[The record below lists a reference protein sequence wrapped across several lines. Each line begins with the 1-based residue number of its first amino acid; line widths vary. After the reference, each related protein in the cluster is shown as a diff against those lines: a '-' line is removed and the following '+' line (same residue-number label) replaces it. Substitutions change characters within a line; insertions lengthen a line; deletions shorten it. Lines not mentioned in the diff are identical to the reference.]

1 MRRVQIRS
9 TSAASRIAAQ
19 SLAPSHRRCRS
30 PNEVVL
36 CWLCPLSFCLYRFY
50 HDLVSSPVFRPRP
63 CLPLCSR
70 VAYLC
75 PRKPLTPP
83 RPMPYSAVVLVLVLV
98 ALLQSPLLPPRQ
110 RFRTH
115 SGPRD
120 LISIFPIGNVPRR
133 ASMASRVRT
142 KKGRGL
148 RRPCGGERRTP
159 TERARAAREDDR
171 EWR

>member
-30 PNEVVL
+30 LNEVVL
-36 CWLCPLSFCLYRFY
+36 LCPLSFCLYRFY
-50 HDLVSSPVFRPRP
+50 HDLFSSPVFRPRP

-83 RPMPYSAVVLVLVLV
+83 RPMPSSTVVLVLVLV
-98 ALLQSPLLPPRQ
+98 ALLQSPLCPPRQ

-115 SGPRD
+115 HITSGPRD
-120 LISIFPIGNVPRR
+120 LFSIFPIGNGRARPAGCVLRR
-133 ASMASRVRT
+133 V
-142 KKGRGL
+142 GGL
-148 RRPCGGERRTP
+148 RRPCG
-159 TERARAAREDDR
+159 REKDTNR
-171 EWR
+171 EGTRGAGGR

>member
-75 PRKPLTPP
+75 PRKPLNPPSAYALLCRRP
-83 RPMPYSAVVLVLVLV
+83 RPRPRRPPSVP
-98 ALLQSPLLPPRQ
+98 SPPPAA
-110 RFRTH
+110 TLSYT

-120 LISIFPIGNVPRR
+120 LISIFPIGNVPEGEQ
-133 ASMASRVRT
+133 ASRVRT
-142 KKGRGL
+142 KKGR
-148 RRPCGGERRTP
+148 RPCG
-159 TERARAAREDDR
+159 REKDTNR
-171 EWR
+171 EGTRGAGGR

>member
-36 CWLCPLSFCLYRFY
+36 WWLCPLSFCLYRFY

-115 SGPRD
+115 RGRGT
-120 LISIFPIGNVPRR
+120 SIRYFQLEMSLR
-133 ASMASRVRT
+133 ASKPAGCV
-142 KKGRGL
+142 L
-148 RRPCGGERRTP
+148 RRVAGLAGERRTP